1 MPLIFA
7 EWDIG
12 PSWANNQFLFYRA
25 WTHSKL
31 PFEASLKLKLHLCD
45 LLRICCIASSTANQ
59 QQIHNESTTSS
70 QPCSLLCRPKLV
82 VQQTTNNKSHKW
94 SLSTMYLAVD
104 RQTIDPRL
112 SMHCTLAG
120 PELPLSPQTRQ
131 WRGNR
136 GPRGSKHSALKYFF
150 QRETVACF
158 VNFYCLGN
166 FAQVLW
172 AFNRELNRISRQG
185 RSHRP
190 NVFFFLQRA
199 KSEDFR

>member
-1 MPLIFA
+1 
-7 EWDIG
+7 
-12 PSWANNQFLFYRA
+12 
-25 WTHSKL
+25 
-31 PFEASLKLKLHLCD
+31 
-45 LLRICCIASSTANQ
+45 
-59 QQIHNESTTSS
+59 
-70 QPCSLLCRPKLV
+70 
-82 VQQTTNNKSHKW
+82 
-94 SLSTMYLAVD
+94 MYLAVD

-136 GPRGSKHSALKYFF
+136 GPRGSKHSALKFFFF

-190 NVFFFLQRA
+190 NVFFSAAGKVWRFSLNVVTFFPPQKSLMLLQSRGPKSVLTTLVDKQVHCVMLLRHQPMSLMRQWILLLISSRIKPPSRAIFLD
-199 KSEDFR
+199 KSL